1 MIRLTSLA
9 GNHSPCCFSSGTITF
24 CFDKTRTCNTFLFGG
39 DYKKKDRRGS
49 AVIVAQGLIFLIFIP
64 LLTKEKILNLHTHM
78 RVQGLCDDRRRKKT
92 DEI

>member
-1 MIRLTSLA
+1 
-9 GNHSPCCFSSGTITF
+9 
-24 CFDKTRTCNTFLFGG
+24 LFGG